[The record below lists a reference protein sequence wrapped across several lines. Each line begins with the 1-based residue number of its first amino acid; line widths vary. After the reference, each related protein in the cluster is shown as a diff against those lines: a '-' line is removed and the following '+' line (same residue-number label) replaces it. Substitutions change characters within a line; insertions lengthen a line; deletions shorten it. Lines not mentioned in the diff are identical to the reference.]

1 MKNKSEK
8 KAKRRKGWIKDLTEY
23 ERSIFVNMLNEAAMV
38 KRRWVTKK
46 KNVKL
51 YIDFVMLSLL

>member
-51 YIDFVMLSLL
+51 YIVFVMLSLL